1 MILWW
6 GIRMNI
12 QKNFRQYI
20 MKRMNSLGIDK
31 IMQRAHSQQVRQTFS
46 VKSNT
51 CCKRYFSLLYET
63 IIKDDVGGYAY
74 GGANPYAV
82 TALGPDNAVAAI
94 LTDQSVA
101 YTPFDKVASVIQ
113 DGKTLMVGYGID
125 RQRVVQTLMDGN
137 TRRTKRYFTPLYETV
152 TEIHAFGA
160 TRRTSAM
167 KTDND

>member
-1 MILWW
+1 
-6 GIRMNI
+6 
-12 QKNFRQYI
+12 

-31 IMQRAHSQQVRQTFS
+31 IMQRAHSQQVGQTFS

-63 IIKDDVGGYAY
+63 IIKDGVGGE
-74 GGANPYAV
+74 
-82 TALGPDNAVAAI
+82 T
-94 LTDQSVA
+94 VA

-125 RQRVVQTLMDGN
+125 RQRVAQTYSDGS
-137 TRRTKRYFTPLYETV
+137 TTQSKRYFTPLYETV

-167 KTDND
+167 KTDNDRSNK